1 MSKHIL
7 MSTIHECIQKLACYD
22 EKTKLYTCPICS
34 MKHLRNFTR
43 YIDHLSKEYNNSS
56 VLRTAEGVG
65 ERKAG
70 GGVNNKLYYAFFSIF
85 ILFIM
90 DSPKQFAPDYKEGN
104 WKPYG
109 NFEVDELSDSDSE
122 MDTIQTESE
131 DDYEDYIK
139 NFIDF

>member
-1 MSKHIL
+1 MEIGCV
-7 MSTIHECIQKLACYD
+7 IVN
-22 EKTKLYTCPICS
+22 CPIKLLKIVK
-34 MKHLRNFTR
+34 MRDFGTQKHN
-43 YIDHLSKEYNNSS
+43 YIGETGETNCVPV
-56 VLRTAEGVG
+56 VL
-65 ERKAG
+65 G
-70 GGVNNKLYYAFFSIF
+70 GGIITNCIIRFFSIF